1 MLDCQLTIA
10 HLLNERDRMQ
20 LTPDE
25 LRNNEEGLRS
35 AIQIL
40 WQTRMLRSERLSVYD
55 EIKNGLAYYHYTF
68 LTEVPRLYAEIEDL
82 LERRMGTS
90 APPYSPISIYR

>member
-1 MLDCQLTIA
+1 
-10 HLLNERDRMQ
+10 MQ
-20 LTPDE
+20 LTPEE
-25 LRNNEEGLRS
+25 LRNNEEGLRC

-55 EIKNGLAYYHYTF
+55 EIKNGLAYYRYTF

-82 LERRMGTS
+82 LERRMGRVLRIFRHFFVL
-90 APPYSPISIYR
+90 AAG